1 MWLPI
6 LAVIIGLIVLTWS
19 ADRFVV
25 GASSL
30 ARELGV
36 SPLLIGL
43 TIVALGTS
51 APEIVVSVL
60 AVVQGNPGL
69 AIGNVIGSN
78 IANIALVLGA
88 TALIAPL
95 IVNSKV
101 IRREFPI
108 LLIITAG
115 IYLLILDGWLGYR
128 DGLLLIA
135 ALGGFMAWLLWQGLS
150 GRVQP
155 DELGIEMDEVLEQR
169 MSLGKALFWLGLG
182 LILLLGSSQM
192 LVWGAVVIAEA
203 LGVSDLVIGLTI
215 IAIGTSLPEL
225 AASITAAW
233 KGETALAIGNIIGS
247 NLFNLLLVLPI
258 PALLAPGSLDTVV
271 LIRDYPFMLLLTVLL
286 FIFAFA
292 RRGDGRVRRWQGGL
306 FLALF
311 AGYLLFL
318 GLTLAG

>member
-1 MWLPI
+1 MLLPI

-30 ARELGV
+30 ARALGV

-51 APEIVVSVL
+51 APEVVVSIL

-78 IANIALVLGA
+78 IANIGLVLGA

-95 IVNSKV
+95 VVGSKV

-108 LLIITAG
+108 LLIVTTG

-128 DGLLLIA
+128 DGVLLIA
-135 ALGGFMAWLLWQGLS
+135 ALGGFMIWLLWQGLS

-155 DELGIEMDEVLEQR
+155 DELGIEMDEVLDQG

-182 LILLLGSSQM
+182 LILLLGSSQI

-258 PALLAPGSLDTVV
+258 PALLAPGSLDAVV
-271 LIRDYPFMLLLTVLL
+271 LIRDYPFMVLLTVLL
-286 FIFAFA
+286 FVFAFA
-292 RRGDGRVRRWQGGL
+292 RRGDGHVRRWQGGL